1 MRRCGKKKLSF
12 VFIFCSQ
19 AFVEERFMRSKWP
32 LFLLSPNCYLLF
44 VICTAKK
51 SFLETVILLYCNA
64 WELKLALSKKQSQ
77 SSCFKNPKP
86 IFPFQKL

>member
-44 VICTAKK
+44 VICTAKNHFWK
-51 SFLETVILLYCNA
+51 LSTVNCNA
-64 WELKLALSKKQSQ
+64 WCELALSKKTGTVLA
-77 SSCFKNPKP
+77 KP
-86 IFPFQKL
+86 IFPFRKL

>member
-19 AFVEERFMRSKWP
+19 AFVEERFMRSKRP

-51 SFLETVILLYCNA
+51 SFLETVNCNA
-64 WELKLALSKKQSQ
+64 CNAKMKSEV
-77 SSCFKNPKP
+77 
-86 IFPFQKL
+86 